1 MGGGFVACTSMST
14 AGRLSRNLSWI
25 HSVAVIVG
33 TMVGAGIFVVTGT
46 AAELMGPAVP
56 LGFLAGLPVVFATAL
71 VYAVYMSGPLGEHPG
86 GAYMHISRTWNST
99 LAGYAFIWLKVVA
112 FIGAQ
117 AVFAIGF
124 GNAMRYWPAL
134 RFLSAEWWAI
144 AFLTV
149 LFALHLVGVDVF
161 GRVQALMTGLLVA
174 VLLLLGLPGLLH
186 VDPGNFSPLFPAQL
200 YAGGIV
206 GPFVA
211 GTSALFFSYIGFESL
226 AQTAG
231 ETENPRKTLPRVF
244 AGSVLFIGLLYLLVS
259 VVVLGILPW
268 EAVAGSETPLTDAA
282 ATYFPV
288 GTAGI
293 VAVGSLLAYATTAN
307 AGYMA
312 PSRVLYALG
321 RDQLLPDTLTH
332 VNDRFGTP
340 DVGLALTWA
349 IAVAFVLTSTFSYA
363 LNISLA
369 ALLFMYTA
377 HGLSLVSL
385 PHVNPELYEESG
397 LQFTPATLAVIG
409 LVSAGSM
416 LVFLSQTLSPETFG
430 PALGQLLAGNVG
442 EALLSSSLLLLGIWL
457 AVGLVVYA
465 GYRLSTDGEL
475 PTRLPFAFL
484 EGE

>member
-1 MGGGFVACTSMST
+1 MSASRGLT
-14 AGRLSRNLSWI
+14 RNLSGI

-46 AAELMGPAVP
+46 AAGLMGPAVP
-56 LGFLAGLPVVFATAL
+56 LGFLVGIPVVFSTAL
-71 VYAVYMSGPLGEHPG
+71 VYTVYMSGPLGDHPG

-99 LAGYAFIWLKVVA
+99 LAGYVFIWLKLVA

-124 GNAMRYWPAL
+124 GNGIRYWPAL
-134 RFLSAEWWAI
+134 RFLPAEWWAVL
-144 AFLTV
+144 FLTV
-149 LFALHLVGVDVF
+149 LFVLHFIGVDVF
-161 GRVQALMTGLLVA
+161 GRTQALMTGLLVA
-174 VLLLLGLPGLLH
+174 ILLLLGLPGLLSI
-186 VDPGNFSPLFPAQL
+186 DPGNFAPLFPDAI
-200 YAGGIV
+200 YANGIV

-231 ETENPRKTLPRVF
+231 ETENPRKTLPRAF
-244 AGSVLFIGLLYLLVS
+244 AGSVLFIGALYLLVS
-259 VVVLGILPW
+259 VVVIGVLPW
-268 EAVAGSETPLTDAA
+268 RTVAQSQTPLTDAA

-312 PSRVLYALG
+312 PSRILYALG
-321 RDQLLPDTLTH
+321 RDRLLPDVLTH

-340 DVGLALTWA
+340 DVGLTLTWG

-363 LNISLA
+363 LSISLA

-377 HGLSLVSL
+377 HALSLVFL
-385 PHVNPELYEESG
+385 PHVNPDLYEQSA
-397 LQFTPATLAVIG
+397 LQFTPAVLAVIG
-409 LVSAGSM
+409 LFSAGSM
-416 LVFLSQTLSPETFG
+416 VVFLSQTLSLGAFRS
-430 PALGQLLAGNVG
+430 AVGQLLAGDVG
-442 EALLSSSLLLLGIWL
+442 AALLSSSALLLGVWL
-457 AVGLVVYA
+457 AVGLAIYA
-465 GYRLSTDGEL
+465 GYRLSADGDL
-475 PTRLPFAFL
+475 PTQLPFGFL
-484 EGE
+484 DSE

>member
-1 MGGGFVACTSMST
+1 MGT
-14 AGRLSRNLSWI
+14 AGPLSRNLSWI

-46 AAELMGPAVP
+46 AAEIMGPAVP
-56 LGFLAGLPVVFATAL
+56 LGFLAGLPIVFSTAL
-71 VYAVYMSGPLGEHPG
+71 VYAVFMSGPLGEHPG

-99 LAGYAFIWLKVVA
+99 LAGYVFIWLKVVA

-124 GNAMRYWPAL
+124 GNAIRYWPVF
-134 RFLSAEWWAI
+134 RFLPAEWWAI
-144 AFLTV
+144 AFLTL
-149 LFALHLVGVDVF
+149 LFVLHLVGVDVF
-161 GRVQALMTGLLVA
+161 GQAQAILTGLLVA
-174 VLLLLGLPGLLH
+174 VLLLLGLPGLFQI
-186 VDPGNFSPLFPAQL
+186 DPGNFSPLFPEQL
-200 YAGGIV
+200 YADGLV

-268 EAVAGSETPLTDAA
+268 EQVAGSETPLTDAA

-307 AGYMA
+307 AGYMS
-312 PSRVLYALG
+312 PSRILYALG
-321 RDQLLPDTLTH
+321 RDRLLPDVLTH

-340 DVGLALTWA
+340 DVGLTLTWA

-369 ALLFMYTA
+369 ALLFMYVA
-377 HGLSLVSL
+377 HALSLVAL
-385 PHVNPELYEESG
+385 PHVNPTLYERSA
-397 LQFTPATLAVIG
+397 LQFGPVTVAVIG
-409 LVSAGSM
+409 LFSAGSM
-416 LVFLSQTLSPETFG
+416 LVFLSQTISLADLG
-430 PALGQLLAGNVG
+430 PAIQQLLAGNVG

-457 AVGLVVYA
+457 AIGLLVYA
-465 GYRLSTDGEL
+465 GYRLSIDGEL
-475 PTRLPFAFL
+475 PARLPFAFL
-484 EGE
+484 EE

>member
-1 MGGGFVACTSMST
+1 MGT
-14 AGRLSRNLSWI
+14 AGPLSRNLSWI

-46 AAELMGPAVP
+46 AAEIMGPAVP
-56 LGFLAGLPVVFATAL
+56 LGFLAGLPIVFSTAL
-71 VYAVYMSGPLGEHPG
+71 VYAVFMSGPLGEHPG

-99 LAGYAFIWLKVVA
+99 LAGYVFIWLKVVA

-124 GNAMRYWPAL
+124 GNAIRYWPVF
-134 RFLSAEWWAI
+134 RFLPAEWWAI
-144 AFLTV
+144 AFLTL
-149 LFALHLVGVDVF
+149 LFVLHLVGVDVF
-161 GRVQALMTGLLVA
+161 GQAQAILTGLLVA
-174 VLLLLGLPGLLH
+174 VLLLLGLPGLFQI
-186 VDPGNFSPLFPAQL
+186 DPGNFSPLFPEQL
-200 YAGGIV
+200 YADGLV

-268 EAVAGSETPLTDAA
+268 EQVAGSETPLTDAA

-307 AGYMA
+307 AGYMS
-312 PSRVLYALG
+312 PSRILYALG
-321 RDQLLPDTLTH
+321 RDRLLPDVLTH

-340 DVGLALTWA
+340 DVGLTLTWA

-369 ALLFMYTA
+369 ALLFMYVA
-377 HGLSLVSL
+377 HALSLVAL
-385 PHVNPELYEESG
+385 PHVNPTLYERSA
-397 LQFTPATLAVIG
+397 LQFGPVTVAVIG
-409 LVSAGSM
+409 LFSAGSM
-416 LVFLSQTLSPETFG
+416 LVFLSQTISLADLG
-430 PALGQLLAGNVG
+430 PAVQQLLAGNVG
-442 EALLSSSLLLLGIWL
+442 GALLSSSLLLLGIWL
-457 AVGLVVYA
+457 AIGLLVYA
-465 GYRLSTDGEL
+465 GYRLSIDGEL
-475 PTRLPFAFL
+475 PARLPFAFL
-484 EGE
+484 EER

>member
-1 MGGGFVACTSMST
+1 MGT

-56 LGFLAGLPVVFATAL
+56 LGFLAGLPVVFSTAL
-71 VYAVYMSGPLGEHPG
+71 VYAVFMSGPLGEHPG

-99 LAGYAFIWLKVVA
+99 LAGYVFIWLKVVA

-124 GNAMRYWPAL
+124 GNAIRYWPVF
-134 RFLSAEWWAI
+134 RFLPAEWWAI

-149 LFALHLVGVDVF
+149 LFVLHLVGVDVF
-161 GRVQALMTGLLVA
+161 GRAQAILTGLLVA
-174 VLLLLGLPGLLH
+174 VLLLLGLPGLFQI
-186 VDPGNFSPLFPAQL
+186 DPGNFSPLFPGQL
-200 YAGGIV
+200 YADGLV
-206 GPFVA
+206 EPFVA

-268 EAVAGSETPLTDAA
+268 EQVAGSETPLTDAA

-307 AGYMA
+307 AGYMS
-312 PSRVLYALG
+312 PSRILYALG
-321 RDQLLPDTLTH
+321 RDRLLPDALTH

-340 DVGLALTWA
+340 DVGLTLTWG

-363 LNISLA
+363 LSISLA
-369 ALLFMYTA
+369 ALLFMYIA
-377 HGLSLVSL
+377 HALSLVAL
-385 PHVNPELYEESG
+385 PHVNPTLYERSG
-397 LQFTPATLAVIG
+397 LRFGPVTVAVIG
-409 LVSAGSM
+409 LFSAGSM
-416 LVFLSQTLSPETFG
+416 LVFLSQTISLADLG
-430 PALGQLLAGNVG
+430 PAIQQLLAGNVG

-457 AVGLVVYA
+457 AVGLLVYA
-465 GYRLSTDGEL
+465 GYRLSIDDEF
-475 PTRLPFAFL
+475 PARLPFAFL
-484 EGE
+484 EE